1 MRKLELLRFTSNI
14 NEIAEDNKRKRE
26 PSINIET
33 IKLETTPN
41 NIEVYEVICAKYGRD
56 YYAMLNRIF
65 TMYAIHKQNTLLINI
80 RQFNLFLKDFFP
92 EGMHTQILTTQ
103 VEILY
108 RRIVKTQ
115 EFGDLKAF
123 IGLLFEFCK
132 LRNKKMID
140 SPKFK
145 TKPTNNEN
153 NNNNS
158 TITKSEVVN
167 TYYKIEIS
175 KDQTFKKF
183 LDEEII
189 PKYKKLCGRVK
200 EHGFD
205 KIQIFF
211 QPYEESENPIL
222 ELLLEK
228 ENLLKHIFSVY
239 ETLDIKVSKQS
250 FIDLKGFLRF
260 CSDYSIIPQISN
272 SSQITKIFMTYKKY
286 ETNTIDY
293 ACFVILVCCIAHISN
308 KTGKIG
314 FLEKM
319 QKFLLFLEKNNE
331 KISEKL
337 VLNKLL
343 N

>member
-14 NEIAEDNKRKRE
+14 KEIAEDNKNKRE

-41 NIEVYEVICAKYGRD
+41 NIEAYEVICAKYGRD
-56 YYAMLNRIF
+56 YYAMLNKIF
-65 TMYAIHKQNTLLINI
+65 TMYAIHKQNTLLINL

-92 EGMHTQILTTQ
+92 EWMQTQILTTQ

-145 TKPTNNEN
+145 KPQSEIK
-153 NNNNS
+153 NNNS
-158 TITKSEVVN
+158 TSTKSEVISA
-167 TYYKIEIS
+167 YYKVEIS
-175 KDQTFKKF
+175 KDQAFKKF
-183 LDEEII
+183 LDEEIV
-189 PKYKKLCGRVK
+189 PKYKVLCGKVK
-200 EHGFD
+200 EQGFD
-205 KIQIFF
+205 RIQIFF

-260 CSDYSIIPQISN
+260 CSDFSIIPQISN
-272 SSQITKIFMTYKKY
+272 SGQITKIFMTYKKY
-286 ETNTIDY
+286 DTNSIDY

-308 KTGKIG
+308 KTGRIG

-319 QKFLLFLEKNNE
+319 KKFLLFLEKNNE
-331 KISEKL
+331 QISEKL